1 MLSRPDGRAQTAMRF
16 ELEPHN
22 RHVADD
28 DLLDDL
34 KAVARSLGTGTV
46 TASQYNAA
54 GRYHSATFARRFGSW
69 LKALEAAGLRR
80 SRNLHI
86 TDDQLFENLVDVWLG
101 LGRQPRY
108 SDIDGPASA
117 YSAGTYANRFGGWRA
132 ALERFVEWANSEGP
146 SANAIADRPRK
157 PAKRTSRTINWRLRA
172 MVLMR
177 DGARCQLCGADVA
190 SGAKLHVDHIVP
202 WSRGGET
209 VLDNLQILC
218 EVCNI
223 GKGAETAPLV

>member
-1 MLSRPDGRAQTAMRF
+1 MRF
-16 ELEPHN
+16 ELVPHN
-22 RHVADD
+22 RNVADD

-34 KAVARSLGTGTV
+34 RAVALSLGADTV
-46 TASQYNAA
+46 TASQYNSA

-86 TDDQLFENLVDVWLG
+86 TDEQLFENLVDVWLG

-108 SDIDGPASA
+108 TDIDGPASV

-146 SANAIADRPRK
+146 SADAIAERPCK

-177 DGARCQLCGADVA
+177 DGARCQLCGADVG
-190 SGAKLHVDHIVP
+190 SGAKLHVDHIIP

-209 VLDNLQILC
+209 ELDNLQILC

-223 GKGAETAPLV
+223 GKGAETVPPT